1 MLEHATTIVLLSLLG
16 AAVWTDQRSHRIPNV
31 LVLAVLVS
39 GLVLQ
44 GVAGGLSGIGIALA
58 GVATGFGVF
67 LIPYLMKGMAA
78 GDVKLLAAIG
88 AYLGPLPVLLAGGI
102 ATIAAASIAG
112 SLIAY
117 QRYQGAS
124 MTVEQMLTHRFPF
137 AAAIAIGVGCVLILK
152 GTL

>member
-1 MLEHATTIVLLSLLG
+1 MLEHVTTIVLLSLLG

-31 LVLAVLVS
+31 LVLAVLAS
-39 GLVLQ
+39 GLILQ
-44 GVAGGLSGIGIALA
+44 AAAHGLSGIGVAMA
-58 GVATGFGVF
+58 GIVTGFGVF
-67 LIPYLMKGMAA
+67 LVPYLMKGMAA

-102 ATIAAASIAG
+102 ATVAAATIAG

-117 QRYQGAS
+117 QRYQGTS